1 VSLKGADVGR
11 SVYKLDI
18 ADVCLAFAC
27 MMTFVLCASGM
38 QVVGTGLRGSGQGEE
53 QVVHAVDLGNAQ
65 DGEGLSQFEW

>member
-1 VSLKGADVGR
+1 
-11 SVYKLDI
+11 
-18 ADVCLAFAC
+18 